1 MVKKLVAVGCSYT
14 ASDWPFPVWPQVL
27 SEKLNLD
34 CVNLGNC
41 GSGNE
46 YIFSQGL
53 DALNRFSDIGIMV
66 VMWSE
71 FQRTDWYRDNG
82 RWDCLHFKCGDVYR
96 NIQDWRN
103 ELMDTLTLKGFD
115 NKNYQ
120 IDRSLR
126 FMYSLQ
132 TIARSLNIPFFHLV
146 GCDPIHHDYRYK
158 GGMRIINSPYFHK
171 IEMLGWPILE
181 EIGGWTIDTWLDKV
195 DGSKKRGKSKLR
207 ISETDS
213 HPNEEGHKRIAN
225 KLYKDIKN
233 GGYKIN

>member
-132 TIARSLNIPFFHLV
+132 TIARSLNISFLHMV
-146 GCDPIHHDYRYK
+146 GCEPILFEDRYI

-181 EIGGWTIDTWLDKV
+181 DIGGGTIDTWLDKV
-195 DGSKKRGKSKLR
+195 GGSKRSKSKLR